1 MSSQNHDND
10 NHDKVFFKNFSLV
23 MGVLFGIFF
32 ICIGAARM
40 IAPDHELDAAALAKI
55 NNATQPV
62 GEVVTDP
69 AALEMKLAANKPARA
84 PYTGEQVVSKVCGAC
99 HQSGMLG
106 APKIGDKGEWAKR
119 KGAAG
124 GVDGLV
130 KVAIKG
136 LNQMPPRGGD
146 SDLSDDEIKAAIEY
160 MLSK

>member
-1 MSSQNHDND
+1 MSNKNHDNES
-10 NHDKVFFKNFSLV
+10 HDKVFFKNFSLV
-23 MGVLFGIFF
+23 MGGLFGIFF
-32 ICIGAARM
+32 LCIIVAR
-40 IAPDHELDAAALAKI
+40 IITPEKELDAAGVAKI
-55 NNATQPV
+55 EKNTAPI

-84 PYTGEQVVSKVCGAC
+84 PYTGEQVVTKVCGAC
-99 HQSGMLG
+99 HQTGMLG
-106 APKIGDKGEWAKR
+106 APKIGDKGEWNKR

-146 SDLSDDEIKAAIEY
+146 ADLSDDEIKAAIEY
-160 MLSK
+160 ILSK